1 MKSGL
6 YVVRAVKDGKTQQR
20 KLIKKIKK
28 QILGFVYNST
38 FASAKYLKMS
48 ITS

>member
-20 KLIKKIKK
+20 KLQKIKK